1 MIAVVDCETRAGGRP
16 PLLGVLMYYAAPI
29 RRRVVVANLRR
40 AYGERLGEREIRRL
54 AQGHYA
60 HLARLVWEFAR
71 MPLLAPRQRNELAR
85 VENIEAIRRVYE
97 RGRGVLIL
105 AAHLGNW
112 EVATVA
118 ALGQFPQY
126 RGRFHVLRR
135 RLWPDRL
142 DRWVTR
148 RFVAAGIGVL
158 PKVGA
163 LDRILARL
171 AAGDA
176 LVFVLD
182 QHAVGRD
189 GVVVDFFGQPAST
202 WRSLAILARSTG
214 LPVVPMGTWREPDGR
229 HVVRF
234 EEPLPVIPCADAS
247 EGIRLNTRAYNA
259 ALERMISR
267 HPEQWLWMH
276 RRWKTVPD

>member
-1 MIAVVDCETRAGGRP
+1 
-16 PLLGVLMYYAAPI
+16 LLGVLMYYAVPI
-29 RRRVVVANLRR
+29 RRGVVLANLRR
-40 AYGERLGEREIRRL
+40 AFGGRLATSEIRRL
-54 AQGHYA
+54 AQSHYA
-60 HLARLVWEFAR
+60 HLARLAWEFAR
-71 MPLLAPRQRNELAR
+71 VPTLSPRRRRELAR
-85 VENIEAIRRVYE
+85 VENIEAILRVYE
-97 RGRGVLIL
+97 QGRGVLIL

-118 ALGQFPQY
+118 ALEHFPQY

-135 RLWPDRL
+135 RLWPAWL

-176 LVFVLD
+176 VIFVLD

-189 GVVVDFFGQPAST
+189 GVLVDFFGQPAAT
-202 WRSLAILARSTG
+202 WRSLAILARSTA
-214 LPVVPMGTWREPDGR
+214 LPVVPMSTWREPDGR

-234 EEPLPVIPCADAS
+234 EDALPVVACADAN
-247 EGIRLNTRAYNA
+247 EGIRLNTQAYNDV
-259 ALERMISR
+259 LERMISA
-267 HPEQWLWMH
+267 HPEQWFWMH
-276 RRWKTVPD
+276 RRWKPADA